1 MHNTS
6 KSSPD
11 SNQLDK
17 ATEAL
22 YRVILTYDEN
32 ADPNEQHTAVQRALN
47 TVSYEIKN
55 GRFVHTEFLLKNNA
69 KLLRNYI
76 SLCQQYSVDSKPLE
90 SLLERYLS
98 NRVEPRLPLGL
109 DNEKPL
115 ARWSN
120 SYEQLTSLQQ
130 SLQGSQNPVS
140 RAHVVTPEPEN
151 NNSKVQKPKNL
162 R

>member
-6 KSSPD
+6 KSDDNNP
-11 SNQLDK
+11 LDK
-17 ATEAL
+17 ATQEL
-22 YRVILTYDEN
+22 YHLILTYDEN

-47 TVSYEIKN
+47 TVSDEIKN
-55 GRFVHTEFLLKNNA
+55 GRFVHTESLLKNNA

-76 SLCQQYSVDSKPLE
+76 SLCQQYSADSKPLE
-90 SLLERYLS
+90 SLLDRYLS
-98 NRVEPRLPLGL
+98 NRVEPRLPLRL
-109 DNEKPL
+109 DNEKLL

-120 SYEQLTSLQQ
+120 SYEKLTSLQQ

-151 NNSKVQKPKNL
+151 NNSKVQKPKI
-162 R
+162 